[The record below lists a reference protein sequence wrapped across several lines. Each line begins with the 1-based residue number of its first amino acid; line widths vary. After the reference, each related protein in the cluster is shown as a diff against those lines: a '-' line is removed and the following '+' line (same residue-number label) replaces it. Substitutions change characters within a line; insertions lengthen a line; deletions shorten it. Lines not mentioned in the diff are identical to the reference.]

1 MSTVW
6 KTFVYRN
13 GYLIITAAWLYT
25 LSFLFTNYWS
35 YRSSPTKV
43 KSTLEK
49 RLASESR
56 QIDLLANDTIQLL
69 SLLDNEKTI
78 RNPIQGES
86 ALFFYEGRAN
96 TTNARLLYWNNNHVY
111 VDPSELNLS
120 AGNYF
125 VNHRNGDFQ
134 LIRKDLELQGNPYTL
149 LALVP
154 IRWHY
159 FMENKYLKTDFEGLD
174 HLEDQY
180 TISDGPGSLPIEIS
194 DGTPLF
200 RILLK
205 TGREFVE
212 YDTITIILRLLAIL
226 FLLAFLNNIS
236 SEWVRMYSFTQ
247 GFLFLVGSV
256 FVLRFLTYR
265 FHVPFDFSKIPLFDP
280 GIYASNRIH
289 PSLGDLLVNV
299 ALVYWL
305 LRFYRSRRLFRSTTH
320 NSYLPKWIPPV
331 FNTLL
336 LTLSGLLLASIVNSL
351 VEDAKISFDVS
362 NFFSLSIFSFIS
374 FIGLCLL
381 VLVFYHL
388 SEILLLPLL
397 RRELPVLWQIP
408 GILLAGGI
416 VVLQLKDNSL
426 TFLYAGITAWILGYI
441 LIVNFR
447 RTEFIDGLST
457 SPFYIFWVMFF
468 ALSIASLV
476 MLRFRQV
483 EWLQREKMA
492 ERLVHQ
498 SDPFGENLLSIAAT
512 NFDDRWLQTN
522 FFRFSRSEQENKM
535 LKDSLTRQNFSGY
548 LNKFDTRIL
557 TFNEVRQ
564 PLFNDDS
571 TRCLDLDTL
580 IEWHAEPSDI
590 EVLYTAGPG
599 NRSFSYAFRK
609 TILVNDNIVGYVYV
623 LINANRYKSEALY
636 PELFNQVAD
645 PLTDPSSGYAY
656 AIYKRGRLSEHF
668 GSYPFS
674 YKPINV
680 PVDTTAFSR
689 IETNGYTELWLG
701 EGNDKQVMIVRK
713 NNNLRELLTLFAYL
727 FCAFLFISFF
737 FDKAAL
743 LLNTGFRKKQLI
755 SLFQIKIRSQL
766 QSIIIFISI
775 FSFLVISITTIT
787 LFISRFNQNNEE
799 RLTRSIQVMANEI
812 NSRTASLESI
822 ELQGNPGGFG
832 NKMQQVIAEISE
844 QHNADIN
851 YFSTGGNLLISTQP
865 YIYNKRLLSE
875 KMNAEAFQHLTK
887 LKSIRFQQT
896 ETIGRFKYLSIY
908 QPLADAAGTTY
919 AYLNIPYLNSQAEL
933 NQEISGFLAAILNL
947 NAFIFLVAG
956 IIAFYFT
963 GRITDSFELI
973 SRKMQ
978 QISLGK
984 VNEAIQWNRNDELGL
999 LITEYNKMVRK
1010 LEASASALA
1019 VTEREVAWREMA
1031 RQVAHEI
1038 KNPLTPMKLSIQ
1050 YLQEAL
1056 QRNDPRL
1063 PELYQKTN
1071 ATLITQIDQLSRIAG
1086 DFAQYAQI
1094 SLARPVKLDIV
1105 AVIQQW
1111 AQLYD
1116 LSDNCSIRLFLPDE
1130 PVFMM
1135 GDQGHIDR
1143 LFTNLLLNS
1152 IQACQDGEAAIVSI
1166 HLDTLNEMI
1175 KISFADQSGGI
1186 APELTSRMF
1195 SPNFTTK
1202 SSGTGLGLAI
1212 CKRIVEQGGGQISFE
1227 SEWGRGTT
1235 FMIEWP
1241 RKE

>member
-1 MSTVW
+1 VSTVW
-6 KTFVYRN
+6 KAFVYRN
-13 GYLIITAAWLYT
+13 GYLLITAAWLYT

-35 YRSSPTKV
+35 YRSSPAKV
-43 KSTLEK
+43 KTTLEK
-49 RLASESR
+49 RLAAESK
-56 QIDLLANDTIQLL
+56 QIDLLAADTLQLQ
-69 SLLDNEKTI
+69 SLLHSEKPVV
-78 RNPIQGES
+78 NPLKGET
-86 ALFFYEGRAN
+86 ALFIYEGRAN
-96 TTNARLLYWNNNHVY
+96 TNNARLLYWNSNHVY
-111 VDPSELNLS
+111 IDPPELNFS
-120 AGNYF
+120 PGVYF

-134 LIRKDLELQGNPYTL
+134 FIRKELEIQGSAYTL
-149 LALVP
+149 MALVP

-159 FMENKYLKTDFEGLD
+159 FMENKYLKTDFEGLE

-180 TISDGPGSLPIEIS
+180 TISDAPGSLPVEMG
-194 DGTPLF
+194 DGKALF

-205 TGREFVE
+205 SGREFVE
-212 YDTITIILRLLAIL
+212 YDTVTILLRLLAIL
-226 FLLAFLNNIS
+226 CLLAFLHS
-236 SEWVRMYSFTQ
+236 VASEWVRMYSFTQ
-247 GFLFLVGSV
+247 GFLFLFGSV
-256 FVLRFLTYR
+256 FMLRLLTYR

-280 GIYASNRIH
+280 GIYASNLIH
-289 PSLGDLLVNV
+289 PSLGDLLVNA

-305 LRFYRSRRLFRSTTH
+305 LRFYRSRRLFRPVTPVVKFQKW
-320 NSYLPKWIPPV
+320 LPLV
-331 FNTLL
+331 NTLL
-336 LTLSGLLLASIVNSL
+336 LTISGILLAGIVSSL
-351 VEDAKISFDVS
+351 LEDAKISFDVS

-374 FIGLCLL
+374 FIILCLL
-381 VLVFYHL
+381 VLIFYHL
-388 SEILLLPLL
+388 SEILLLPIL
-397 RRELPVLWQIP
+397 RNHVSLYWQIP
-408 GILLAGGI
+408 GILLAGLF
-416 VVLQLKDNSL
+416 VLFSMKDNGL
-426 TFLYAGITAWILGYI
+426 IWFYVGISGWVMGYI
-441 LIVNFR
+441 LLVNFR
-447 RTEFIDGLST
+447 KTEFINGLSA

-468 ALSIASLV
+468 ALSVASLV

-512 NFDDRWLQTN
+512 NFDDRWLQNN
-522 FFRFSRSEQENKM
+522 FYRFSRSEQENKM

-557 TFNEVRQ
+557 TFNAVRQ
-564 PLFNDDS
+564 PLFNDDT

-580 IEWHAEPSDI
+580 IELHAEPSDI
-590 EVLYTAGPG
+590 EALYTAGPG
-599 NRSFSYAFRK
+599 NKTFSYAFRK
-609 TILVNDNIVGYVYV
+609 TILSDENTLGYVYV
-623 LINANRYKSEALY
+623 LITANRYKSEALY

-656 AIYKRGRLSEHF
+656 AVYTRGRLSEHY
-668 GSYPFS
+668 GGYSFS
-674 YKPINV
+674 STPQKELSDTYAISKFEING
-680 PVDTTAFSR
+680 F
-689 IETNGYTELWLG
+689 TELWLK
-701 EGNDKQVMIVRK
+701 EGTDKQVMIVRK
-713 NNNLRELLTLFAYL
+713 NNTILELLTLFAYL
-727 FCAFLFISFF
+727 FCAFLFISFL

-743 LLNTGFRKKQLI
+743 LFNTGFRKKQLI

-766 QSIIIFISI
+766 QFIIIFISI

-787 LFISRFNQNNEE
+787 LFISRFKQNNEE

-812 NSRTASLESI
+812 NSRAASLESI

-832 NKMQQVIAEISE
+832 NKMQQVITEISE

-851 YFSTGGNLLISTQP
+851 FFSTGGNLLISTQP

-875 KMNAEAFQHLTK
+875 KMNADAFQNLTK

-908 QPLADAAGTTY
+908 QPLMDAAGTTY
-919 AYLNIPYLNSQAEL
+919 AYLNIDYLNTQAEL

-947 NAFIFLVAG
+947 NAFIFLIAG

-973 SRKMQ
+973 SQKMQ

-1094 SLARPVKLDIV
+1094 SLASPVKVDLV
-1105 AVIQQW
+1105 SVIHHW
-1111 AQLYD
+1111 AQLYE
-1116 LSDNCSIRLFLPDE
+1116 LSENCSIRLFLPE
-1130 PVFMM
+1130 QPVWMM
-1135 GDQGHIDR
+1135 ADQGHLDR

-1152 IQACQDGEAAIVSI
+1152 IQACPTGESAIISMR
-1166 HLDTLNEMI
+1166 LETMDEMI
-1175 KISFADQSGGI
+1175 RVSFADQSGGI
-1186 APELTSRMF
+1186 APELIPRMF

-1212 CKRIVEQGGGQISFE
+1212 CKRIVEQGGGHIRFE
-1227 SEWGRGTT
+1227 TEWGRGTT
-1235 FMIEWP
+1235 FILEWP
-1241 RKE
+1241 IIN

>member
-6 KTFVYRN
+6 KSFVYRN
-13 GYLIITAAWLYT
+13 GYLLITAAWLYT

-35 YRSSPTKV
+35 YRSSPAKV
-43 KSTLEK
+43 KTTLEK
-49 RLASESR
+49 RLSAEN
-56 QIDLLANDTIQLL
+56 QKIDLLAADTLKLQGLL
-69 SLLDNEKTI
+69 NSETPVV
-78 RNPIQGES
+78 NPLKGET
-86 ALFFYEGRAN
+86 AIFLYEGRAN
-96 TTNARLLYWNNNHVY
+96 ANNARQLYWNSNHVY
-111 VDPSELNLS
+111 IDPLELNLEE
-120 AGNYF
+120 GVYF

-134 LIRKDLELQGNPYTL
+134 LVRKDLALQGNPYTL
-149 LALVP
+149 IALVP

-159 FMENKYLKTDFEGLD
+159 FMENKYLRTDFEGLE

-180 TISDGPGSLPIEIS
+180 TISDAPGSLPVEVAN
-194 DGTPLF
+194 GKPLF

-212 YDTITIILRLLAIL
+212 YDNITILLRLLAIL
-226 FLLAFLNNIS
+226 CLLAFFHS
-236 SEWVRMYSFTQ
+236 VASEWVRMYSFTQ
-247 GFLFLVGSV
+247 GFIFLFTSV
-256 FVLRFLTYR
+256 FVLRLLTYR

-280 GIYASNRIH
+280 GIYASNLIH
-289 PSLGDLLVNV
+289 PSLGDLLVNT

-305 LRFYRSRRLFRSTTH
+305 LRFYRSRRLFRPTSSVVTFQPW
-320 NSYLPKWIPPV
+320 LPLV
-331 FNTLL
+331 NTLL
-336 LTLSGLLLASIVNSL
+336 LTISGILLAGIVTSL
-351 VEDAKISFDVS
+351 LEDAKISFDVS
-362 NFFSLSIFSFIS
+362 NFFSLSIFSLIS
-374 FIGLCLL
+374 FIILCLL
-381 VLVFYHL
+381 VLIFYHL

-397 RRELPVLWQIP
+397 RNKVKLIGQLP
-408 GILLAGGI
+408 GILLAGAI
-416 VVLQLKDNSL
+416 VLFQLKDNNL
-426 TFLYAGITAWILGYI
+426 FFLYAGITAWVMGYI
-441 LIVNFR
+441 LLVNLR
-447 RTEFIDGLST
+447 RTEFLNGLSA
-457 SPFYIFWVMFF
+457 SPFYIIWVMFF
-468 ALSIASLV
+468 ALSVASLV
-476 MLRFRQV
+476 MVRFRQV

-512 NFDDRWLQTN
+512 NFDDKWLQNN
-522 FFRFSRSEQENKM
+522 FHRFSLSEQENKM

-557 TFNEVRQ
+557 TFNTARQ
-564 PLFNDDS
+564 PLYNDDS
-571 TRCLDLDTL
+571 TGCLDLDTL
-580 IEWHAEPSDI
+580 IERHAEPSDI
-590 EVLYTAGPG
+590 EALYTAGLG
-599 NRSFSYAFRK
+599 NKTFSYAFRK
-609 TILVNDNIVGYVYV
+609 TIESGENILGYVYV
-623 LINANRYKSEALY
+623 LITANRYKSEALY

-645 PLTDPSSGYAY
+645 PLTDPSFGYAY
-656 AIYKRGRLSEHF
+656 AVYKRGRLSEHF
-668 GSYPFS
+668 GNYLFS
-674 YKPINV
+674 SNPRKAQS
-680 PVDTTAFSR
+680 DTVTISKHEISGF
-689 IETNGYTELWLG
+689 TELWLK
-701 EGNDKQVMIVRK
+701 EGADKQVMIVR
-713 NNNLRELLTLFAYL
+713 NNNSLREFLTLFAYL
-727 FCAFLFISFF
+727 FCSFLFISFL
-737 FDKAAL
+737 FDRAAL
-743 LLNTGFRKKQLI
+743 LFNTGFRKKQLI

-766 QSIIIFISI
+766 QFIIIFISI

-799 RLTRSIQVMANEI
+799 RLARSIQVMANEI

-822 ELQGNPGGFG
+822 ELQGNPVSFG
-832 NKMQQVIAEISE
+832 NKMQQVITEISE

-875 KMNAEAFQHLTK
+875 KMNADAFQHLTK
-887 LKSIRFQQT
+887 LKSIRFQHT
-896 ETIGRFKYLSIY
+896 ETIGKFKYLSIY
-908 QPLADAAGTTY
+908 QPLTDAAGTTY
-919 AYLNIPYLNSQAEL
+919 AYLNIPYLNTQAEL

-963 GRITDSFELI
+963 GRITDSFEMI

-1050 YLQEAL
+1050 YLQEAI

-1063 PELYQKTN
+1063 PELYRKTN
-1071 ATLITQIDQLSRIAG
+1071 ATLITQIDQLARIAG

-1094 SLARPVKLDIV
+1094 SLAHPVELDLV
-1105 AVIQQW
+1105 SVIQQW
-1111 AQLYD
+1111 ARLYD
-1116 LSDNCSIRLFLPDE
+1116 FSDNCSIRLFLPEE
-1130 PVFMM
+1130 PVRISA
-1135 GDQGHIDR
+1135 DQGHLDR

-1152 IQACQDGEAAIVSI
+1152 IQACQTEDTAVVSI
-1166 HLDTLNEMI
+1166 RVEKLEESIRL
-1175 KISFADQSGGI
+1175 SFADQSGGI
-1186 APELTSRMF
+1186 APELTPRMF

-1212 CKRIVEQGGGQISFE
+1212 CKRIVEQGGGQIRFE
-1227 SEWGRGTT
+1227 TEWGRGTT
-1235 FMIEWP
+1235 FIIDWP
-1241 RKE
+1241 T

>member
-6 KTFVYRN
+6 KSFVYRN
-13 GYLIITAAWLYT
+13 GYLLITAAWLYT

-35 YRSSPTKV
+35 YRSSPVKV
-43 KSTLEK
+43 KTTLEK
-49 RLASESR
+49 RLAAESK
-56 QIDLLANDTIQLL
+56 QIDILAADTLQLQGLLN
-69 SLLDNEKTI
+69 SENPVG
-78 RNPIQGES
+78 NPIKGET
-86 ALFFYEGRAN
+86 ALFLYEGRAN
-96 TTNARLLYWNNNHVY
+96 TNNARLLYWNSNHVY
-111 VDPSELNLS
+111 IDPVELNL
-120 AGNYF
+120 ATGVYF

-134 LIRKDLELQGNPYTL
+134 LIRKDLDLQGNPYTL
-149 LALVP
+149 IALIP

-159 FMENKYLKTDFEGLD
+159 FMENKYLRTDFEGLE

-180 TISDGPGSLPIEIS
+180 TISDAPGSLPVELAN
-194 DGTPLF
+194 GKPLF

-212 YDTITIILRLLAIL
+212 YDNITILLRLLSIL
-226 FLLAFLNNIS
+226 CLLAFFHNVA

-247 GFLFLVGSV
+247 GFMFLFTSV
-256 FVLRFLTYR
+256 FVLRLLTYR
-265 FHVPFDFSKIPLFDP
+265 FHVPFDFSKISLFDP
-280 GIYASNRIH
+280 GIYASNLIH
-289 PSLGDLLVNV
+289 PSLGDLLVNA

-305 LRFYRSRRLFRSTTH
+305 LRFYRSRRLFRPT
-320 NSYLPKWIPPV
+320 SYEVKFLPWLPV
-331 FNTLL
+331 VNTLL
-336 LTLSGLLLASIVNSL
+336 LTISGLLLASIVTSL
-351 VEDAKISFDVS
+351 LEDAKISFDVS
-362 NFFSLSIFSFIS
+362 NFFSLSIFSLIS
-374 FIGLCLL
+374 FIILCLL
-381 VLVFYHL
+381 VLIFYHL

-397 RRELPVLWQIP
+397 RNNVKFIEQIP
-408 GILLAGGI
+408 GIIIAGVI
-416 VVLQLKDNSL
+416 VIIQLNDNSL
-426 TFLYAGITAWILGYI
+426 VLLYGGITAWVMGYI
-441 LIVNFR
+441 LLVNLR
-447 RTEFIDGLST
+447 RTEFLNGLSA
-457 SPFYIFWVMFF
+457 SPFYIIWVMVF
-468 ALSIASLV
+468 ALSVASLV
-476 MLRFRQV
+476 MVRFRQV

-512 NFDDRWLQTN
+512 NFDDRWLQNN
-522 FFRFSRSEQENKM
+522 FHRFSLSEQENKM

-557 TFNEVRQ
+557 TFNAARQ
-564 PLFNDDS
+564 PLYNDDT

-590 EVLYTAGPG
+590 EALYTAGPG
-599 NRSFSYAFRK
+599 NKTFSYAFRK
-609 TILVNDNIVGYVYV
+609 SIESGDNILGYVYV
-623 LINANRYKSEALY
+623 LITANRFKSEALY

-656 AIYKRGRLSEHF
+656 AVYKRGRLSEHF
-668 GSYPFS
+668 GTYLFS
-674 YKPINV
+674 STPRKEPT
-680 PVDTTAFSR
+680 DTTAISKHEISGF
-689 IETNGYTELWLG
+689 TELWLR
-701 EGNDKQVMIVRK
+701 EGTDKQVMIVR
-713 NNNLRELLTLFAYL
+713 NNNTLRELLTLFAYL
-727 FCAFLFISFF
+727 FCSFLFISFL

-743 LLNTGFRKKQLI
+743 LFNTGFRKKQLI

-766 QSIIIFISI
+766 QFIIIFISI
-775 FSFLVISITTIT
+775 FSFLVISVTTIT

-822 ELQGNPGGFG
+822 ELQGNPVSFG
-832 NKMQQVIAEISE
+832 NKMQQVITEISE

-865 YIYNKRLLSE
+865 YIFNKRLLSE
-875 KMNAEAFQHLTK
+875 KMNADAFQQLTK
-887 LKSIRFQQT
+887 LKSIRFQHT

-908 QPLADAAGTTY
+908 QPLTDATGTTY
-919 AYLNIPYLNSQAEL
+919 AYLNIPYLNTQAEL

-947 NAFIFLVAG
+947 NAFIFLIAG

-963 GRITDSFELI
+963 GRITDSFDLI

-1056 QRNDPRL
+1056 KRNDPRL

-1071 ATLITQIDQLSRIAG
+1071 ATLISQIDQLSRIAG

-1094 SLARPVKLDIV
+1094 SLAHPIQLDLV
-1105 AVIQQW
+1105 DVIQQW

-1116 LSDNCSIRLFLPDE
+1116 LADNCTIRLFLPDE
-1130 PVFMM
+1130 PVWMM
-1135 GDQGHIDR
+1135 ADQGHLDR

-1152 IQACQDGEAAIVSI
+1152 IQACQTDDAAFVSI
-1166 HLDTLNEMI
+1166 RVEKLDESVRM
-1175 KISFADQSGGI
+1175 SFADQSGGI
-1186 APELTSRMF
+1186 APELTHRMF

-1212 CKRIVEQGGGQISFE
+1212 CKRIVEQGGGQIRFE
-1227 SEWGRGTT
+1227 TEWGRGTT
-1235 FMIEWP
+1235 FIIEWP
-1241 RKE
+1241 RIA

>member
-6 KTFVYRN
+6 KSFVYRN
-13 GYLIITAAWLYT
+13 GYLLITAAWLYT

-35 YRSSPTKV
+35 YRSSPAKV
-43 KSTLEK
+43 KTTLEK
-49 RLASESR
+49 RLAAENQ
-56 QIDLLANDTIQLL
+56 QIDLLASDTLQIKNLLL
-69 SLLDNEKTI
+69 SEDPVV
-78 RNPIQGES
+78 NPIKGET
-86 ALFFYEGRAN
+86 ALFLYEGRAN
-96 TTNARLLYWNNNHVY
+96 TNNARLLYWNSNHVY
-111 VDPSELNLS
+111 VDPVELNLPN
-120 AGNYF
+120 GIHF
-125 VNHRNGDFQ
+125 VNHRNGDFE
-134 LIRKDLELQGNPYTL
+134 LIRKDLTLDGNAYTL
-149 LALVP
+149 LALLP

-159 FMENKYLKTDFEGLD
+159 FMENKYLRTDFEGLE

-180 TISDGPGSLPIEIS
+180 TISDAPGSLPVEITN
-194 DGTPLF
+194 GKPLF
-200 RILLK
+200 RIQLK

-212 YDTITIILRLLAIL
+212 YDTITILLRLLAIL
-226 FLLAFLNNIS
+226 CLLAFIHNVA
-236 SEWVRMYSFTQ
+236 SEWVRMYSFHQ
-247 GFLFLVGSV
+247 GFLFLLGSV
-256 FVLRFLTYR
+256 IFLRSLTYR
-265 FHVPFDFSKIPLFDP
+265 FHVPFDFSKIQLFDP
-280 GIYASNRIH
+280 GLYASNMIH
-289 PSLGDLLVNV
+289 PSLGDLLVN
-299 ALVYWL
+299 AAIVYWL
-305 LRFYRSRRLFRSTTH
+305 LRFYRSRRLFRTATSTMPIGQWVPF
-320 NSYLPKWIPPV
+320 L
-331 FNTLL
+331 NTLL
-336 LTLSGLLLASIVNSL
+336 LSISGILLASIVCSL

-374 FIGLCLL
+374 FIVLCLL
-381 VLVFYHL
+381 VLIFYHL
-388 SEILLLPLL
+388 SEILLIPLL
-397 RRELPVLWQIP
+397 RNKVSVFWQIP
-408 GILLAGGI
+408 GVLLAGGF
-416 VVLQLKDNSL
+416 VLFQLKDSNLLS
-426 TFLYAGITAWILGYI
+426 LYAGITAWIVGYI
-441 LIVNFR
+441 LLVNFR
-447 RTEFIDGLST
+447 QNEVISGLSA

-468 ALSIASLV
+468 ALSVASLV
-476 MLRFRQV
+476 MLRFREV

-498 SDPFGENLLSIAAT
+498 SDPLGENLLSIAAT
-512 NFDDRWLQTN
+512 NFDDRWLQNN
-522 FFRFSRSEQENKM
+522 FYRFSLSEQENKM

-557 TFNEVRQ
+557 TYNAVRQ
-564 PLFNDDS
+564 SLFNDDT
-571 TRCLDLDTL
+571 TRCLDLDSL
-580 IEWHAEPSDI
+580 IEWHAAPSDI
-590 EVLYTAGPG
+590 EALYTAGPG
-599 NRSFSYAFRK
+599 NKSFSYAFRK
-609 TILVNDNIVGYVYV
+609 TITINENIQGYVYV
-623 LINANRYKSEALY
+623 LIIANRYKSEALY

-656 AIYKRGRLSEHF
+656 AVYKRGRLSENF

-674 YKPINV
+674 SNPRKEQT
-680 PVDTTAFSR
+680 DTSALSKV
-689 IETNGYTELWLG
+689 EMNGFTELWLT

-713 NNNLRELLTLFAYL
+713 NNTVRELLTLFAYL
-727 FCAFLFISFF
+727 FCAFLFISFL

-743 LLNTGFRKKQLI
+743 LFNTGFRKKQLI

-787 LFISRFNQNNEE
+787 LFINRFNQNNEE
-799 RLTRSIQVMANEI
+799 RLIRSIQVMANEI

-822 ELQGNPGGFG
+822 ELQGNPIGLG
-832 NKMQQVIAEISE
+832 NQMQKVISEISE

-851 YFSTGGNLLISTQP
+851 YYSTGGNLLISTQP

-875 KMNAEAFQHLTK
+875 KMNADAFQQLTK

-908 QPLADAAGTTY
+908 QPLTDASGTTY
-919 AYLNIPYLNSQAEL
+919 AYLNIPYLNTQAEL

-947 NAFIFLVAG
+947 NAFIFLIAG

-1063 PELYQKTN
+1063 PELYLKTN

-1094 SLARPVKLDIV
+1094 SLARPEKLDLV
-1105 AVIQQW
+1105 AVVQQW
-1111 AQLYD
+1111 ARLYD

-1130 PVFMM
+1130 PVWMM

-1152 IQACQDGEAAIVSI
+1152 IQACQEGEQAIVSI
-1166 HLDTLNEMI
+1166 RIEKLDPII
-1175 KISFADQSGGI
+1175 KVSFADQSGGI
-1186 APELTSRMF
+1186 APELMPRMF

-1212 CKRIVEQGGGQISFE
+1212 CKRIVEQGGGQIRFE
-1227 SEWGRGTT
+1227 TEWGRGTT
-1235 FMIEWP
+1235 FIIEWP
-1241 RKE
+1241 SKE

>member
-6 KTFVYRN
+6 KSFVYRN
-13 GYLIITAAWLYT
+13 GYLLITAAWLYT

-35 YRSSPTKV
+35 YRSSPAKV
-43 KSTLEK
+43 KTTLEK
-49 RLASESR
+49 RLAAESQ
-56 QIDLLANDTIQLL
+56 QIDSLATNTLQLQSLL
-69 SLLDNEKTI
+69 SSEHPVA
-78 RNPIQGES
+78 NPLKGET
-86 ALFFYEGRAN
+86 ALFLYEGRAN
-96 TTNARLLYWNNNHVY
+96 TNNARLLYWNSNHIY
-111 VDPSELNLS
+111 IDPAELNMD
-120 AGNYF
+120 AGVYF
-125 VNHRNGDFQ
+125 VSHRNGDFQ
-134 LIRKDLELQGNPYTL
+134 LIRKELEVQGNPYTL
-149 LALVP
+149 IALVP

-159 FMENKYLKTDFEGLD
+159 FMENKYLRTDFEGLE

-180 TISDGPGSLPIEIS
+180 TISGGPGSLPVEIAS
-194 DGTPLF
+194 GKPLF

-212 YDTITIILRLLAIL
+212 YDTITILLRLLAIL
-226 FLLAFLNNIS
+226 CLLAFLHNIA
-236 SEWVRMYSFTQ
+236 SEWVRMYSFAQ
-247 GFLFLVGSV
+247 GFMFLFISV
-256 FVLRFLTYR
+256 LVLRLLTYR

-280 GIYASNRIH
+280 GIYASNLIH
-289 PSLGDLLVNV
+289 PSLGDLLVNTS
-299 ALVYWL
+299 LFYWL
-305 LRFYRSRRLFRSTTH
+305 LRFYRSRRLFRPTNTGM
-320 NSYLPKWIPPV
+320 NFQPWLPLV
-331 FNTLL
+331 NTLL
-336 LTLSGLLLASIVNSL
+336 LTISGIFLAGIVTSLL
-351 VEDAKISFDVS
+351 EDAKISFDVS
-362 NFFSLSIFSFIS
+362 NFFSLSIFSLIS
-374 FIGLCLL
+374 FIILCLL
-381 VLVFYHL
+381 VLIFYHL

-397 RRELPVLWQIP
+397 RNNIKVVLQIP
-408 GILLAGGI
+408 GILMAGAI
-416 VVLQLKDNSL
+416 VLSQLKDENL
-426 TFLYAGITAWILGYI
+426 LLLYGGITAWVMGYI
-441 LIVNFR
+441 LLVNLR
-447 RTEFIDGLST
+447 RTEFINGLSA

-468 ALSIASLV
+468 ALSVASLV

-512 NFDDRWLQTN
+512 NFDDNWLQNN
-522 FFRFSRSEQENKM
+522 FDRFSRSEQENKM

-557 TFNEVRQ
+557 TYNAVRQ
-564 PLFNDDS
+564 PLFNDDT
-571 TRCLDLDTL
+571 TRCLDLDTI
-580 IEWHAEPSDI
+580 IEKHAEPSDI
-590 EVLYTAGPG
+590 EALYTAGPG
-599 NRSFSYAFRK
+599 NKTFSYAFRK
-609 TILVNDNIVGYVYV
+609 TIFLGENILGYVYV
-623 LINANRYKSEALY
+623 LITANRYKSEALY

-656 AIYKRGRLSEHF
+656 AVYKRGRLSEHF
-668 GSYPFS
+668 GSYSFS
-674 YKPINV
+674 SNTKKEPTDSVAISKV
-680 PVDTTAFSR
+680 EISGF
-689 IETNGYTELWLG
+689 TELWLR
-701 EGNDKQVMIVRK
+701 EGTDKQVMIVRK
-713 NNNLRELLTLFAYL
+713 NNTLRELLTLFAYL
-727 FCAFLFISFF
+727 FCAFLFISFL
-737 FDKAAL
+737 FDKTAL
-743 LLNTGFRKKQLI
+743 LFNTGFRKKQLI

-799 RLTRSIQVMANEI
+799 RLNRSIQVMANEI
-812 NSRTASLESI
+812 NSRAASLESI
-822 ELQGNPGGFG
+822 ELQGNPGSFG

-875 KMNAEAFQHLTK
+875 KMNANAFQNLTK

-896 ETIGRFKYLSIY
+896 ETIGKFKYLSIY
-908 QPLADAAGTTY
+908 QPLTDAAGTTY
-919 AYLNIPYLNSQAEL
+919 AYLNIPYLNTQAEL

-1094 SLARPVKLDIV
+1094 SLASPAKLDLV
-1105 AVIQQW
+1105 AVIQHW
-1111 AQLYD
+1111 AHLYE
-1116 LSDNCSIRLFLPDE
+1116 LSDNCSIRLFLPE
-1130 PVFMM
+1130 QPVWMIA
-1135 GDQGHIDR
+1135 DQGHLDR

-1152 IQACQDGEAAIVSI
+1152 IQACQTGEAAIISIRIETLDGCIRVSF
-1166 HLDTLNEMI
+1166 
-1175 KISFADQSGGI
+1175 SDQSGGI
-1186 APELTSRMF
+1186 APELIPRMF

-1212 CKRIVEQGGGQISFE
+1212 CKRIVEQAGGIIHFE
-1227 SEWGRGTT
+1227 TEWGRGTT
-1235 FMIEWP
+1235 FILEWP